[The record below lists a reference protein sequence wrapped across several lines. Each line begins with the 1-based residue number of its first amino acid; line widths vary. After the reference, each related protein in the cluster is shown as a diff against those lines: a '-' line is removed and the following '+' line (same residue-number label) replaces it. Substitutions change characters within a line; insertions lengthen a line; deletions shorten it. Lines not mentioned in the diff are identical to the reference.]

1 MRISDWSSDV
11 CSSDLAKAGT
21 RTVHRLYLAT
31 AFILLRKKHASG
43 TKDGVVALVVDKVGN
58 IVSWG
63 MKNPDVSCW
72 HGETSAV
79 MRLGGHVPEGGCV
92 FSTLKPCKMCAGLI
106 HDAGNGTV
114 KAFYGQDEP
123 VKDAQSTALDKSR
136 MGAAHDAHKGVGLPS
151 GKIGRAHV

>member
-1 MRISDWSSDV
+1 
-11 CSSDLAKAGT
+11 
-21 RTVHRLYLAT
+21 
-31 AFILLRKKHASG
+31 
-43 TKDGVVALVVDKVGN
+43 
-58 IVSWG
+58 

-114 KAFYGQDEP
+114 KAFYGQDDP
-123 VKDAQSTALDKSR
+123 VQDAQSTALDKSR
-136 MGAAHDAHKGVGLPS
+136 MGAALDAHKGLGLPS
-151 GKIGRAHV
+151 GIVFARENRSEEHTSQLQYLQRISSPVFCLTQHKT

>member
-106 HDAGNGTV
+106 HRSEEHTSELQSLMRSSYAGFCLKKKNRE
-114 KAFYGQDEP
+114 Q
-123 VKDAQSTALDKSR
+123 
-136 MGAAHDAHKGVGLPS
+136 
-151 GKIGRAHV
+151 